1 MTFTC
6 TRCQKPKDGKRS
18 RGMCH
23 ACYMAWHSRQTAY
36 GRFESRHT
44 PAGPVRA
51 HITML
56 LAAGLTIRALESA
69 AGVNRKSINKILRGS
84 TKTMVENAEK
94 LLALQPP
101 AAVHEVAADH
111 QPIDAT
117 GTRRRLQALI
127 ACHDDRRPVEGL
139 GRCGVPPYGYTQ
151 SDLAA
156 RLGITDSTLSKIVV
170 RDGDVLAVTA
180 RNVATMFDALQTT
193 PGTSARSRRRGAA
206 NRWPVPMAWDEDT
219 IDDPGAQ
226 PAPVDREKVSFLDRY
241 DEMRHELGI
250 SDVDI
255 ARKLGMKFDTLLRQL
270 QRYDLPV
277 SAELASLARGERNKR
292 ERGSAA

>member
-127 ACHDDRRPVEGL
+127 A
-139 GRCGVPPYGYTQ
+139 YGYTQ

>member
-1 MTFTC
+1 MGRLMTFTC

-127 ACHDDRRPVEGL
+127 A
-139 GRCGVPPYGYTQ
+139 YGYTQ